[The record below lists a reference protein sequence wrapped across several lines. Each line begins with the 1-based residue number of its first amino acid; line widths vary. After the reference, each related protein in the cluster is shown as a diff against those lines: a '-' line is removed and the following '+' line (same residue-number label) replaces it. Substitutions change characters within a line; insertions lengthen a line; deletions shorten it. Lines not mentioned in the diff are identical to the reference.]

1 MAVTEAETAGKPEAA
16 SFPWVAHYPP
26 GVAWDHAIE
35 MSPLPDL
42 LARSVELYSDR
53 PAMDFLD
60 RKWSYGD
67 LGDLVD
73 RAAQGFQEL
82 GVKPGVHVGLFLPN
96 CPYFVI
102 AYYAILKVGGTVVN
116 FNPLYAE
123 RELKHQVED
132 SMVEMMVTLDL
143 KQLHDKML
151 AMLAQTRLKKIV
163 VCSMAKSL
171 PTMKGLLF
179 PIARAKEV
187 ASIPR
192 DDRHV
197 RWESL
202 IDNSGRPKPVA
213 IDPKN
218 HIAVLQYTG
227 GTTGVPKGAML
238 THANLVANVQ
248 QAALWFPG
256 AKLGEEKFLGV
267 IPFFHVFA
275 MTAVMNFGLY
285 LGAELILLP
294 RFEIAGLLKAINDK
308 KPTFFPAVPT
318 IYTAIN
324 THKSREKYNLRSIK
338 YCVSGGAALPVEVK
352 ATFERLTGCKLVEG
366 YGLSETSPVACVN
379 PPEGV
384 NKTASIGLPLPQ
396 TVIEIVSLEDST
408 QAMPIGSRG
417 EVVIRGPQVMK
428 GYWNKPEETQA
439 VLDAQGRFRTGD
451 VGYMDEDGYTFLV
464 DRIKDIIIAGGYK
477 LYPRHIEEAIYMHPA
492 VEECIVGGIPDTYR
506 GETVKAWIK
515 LRAGEGT
522 LTEEQLREFLGD
534 KLSPLEMPKF
544 IEFRADPLP
553 KTMIGKL
560 SRKALVDAE
569 KAARAEKEAAVS
581 TGAHGAPPPA
591 AS

>member
-1 MAVTEAETAGKPEAA
+1 MVGMDGKSAPEAA
-16 SFPWVAHYPP
+16 ALEKPWVAHYPP
-26 GVAWDHAIE
+26 GVAWDAPLGL
-35 MSPLPDL
+35 SPLPDL
-42 LARSVELYSDR
+42 LAESVRRYPDR
-53 PAMDFLD
+53 PAMDFMD
-60 RKWSYGD
+60 RKWSYAD
-67 LGDLVD
+67 LGDLVE
-73 RAAQGFQEL
+73 RAAEGFQAL

-102 AYYAILKVGGTVVN
+102 AYYAILKAGGTVVN

-151 AMLAQTRLKKIV
+151 AMLEQTKLKKVI

-171 PTMKGLLF
+171 PMVKGLLF

-187 ASIPR
+187 ADIPKN
-192 DDRHV
+192 DLHV
-197 RWESL
+197 RWEDL
-202 IDNSGRPKPVA
+202 IDNDGKPKPVA
-213 IDPKN
+213 IDPVN
-218 HIAVLQYTG
+218 HVAVLQYTG

-248 QAALWFPG
+248 QAALWFPN

-275 MTAVMNFGLY
+275 MTGVMNLGLY
-285 LGAELILLP
+285 FGAELILLP
-294 RFEIAGLLKAINDK
+294 RFEIAALLKAINDK

-324 THKSREKYNLRSIK
+324 THKSRDKYNLHSIK

-352 ATFERLTGCKLVEG
+352 ATFERVTGCKLVEG
-366 YGLSETSPVACVN
+366 YGLSETAPVACVN
-379 PPEGV
+379 PPEGI
-384 NKTASIGLPLPQ
+384 NKAASIGLPLPQ
-396 TVIEIVSLEDST
+396 TTIEIVSLDDPT
-408 QAMPIGSRG
+408 QVLPIGSRG
-417 EVVIRGPQVMK
+417 EVVISGPQVMK
-428 GYWNKPEETQA
+428 GYWNKPEETA
-439 VLDAQGRFRTGD
+439 NVLDRQGRFRTGD
-451 VGYMDEDGYTFLV
+451 IGYMDEDGYTFLV

-492 VEECIVGGIPDTYR
+492 VEECVVGGIPDTYR

-515 LRAGEGT
+515 LRQGEGT
-522 LTEEQLREFLGD
+522 LTEDELRTFLGD
-534 KLSPLEMPKF
+534 KLSPLEMPKI
-544 IEFRADPLP
+544 IEFRAEPLP
-553 KTMIGKL
+553 KTLIGKL

-569 KAARAEKEAAVS
+569 KAARPQATAAP
-581 TGAHGAPPPA
+581 H
-591 AS
+591 